1 MRELIDIEARQDSD
15 CGDRSFD
22 RQGLSLHNPD
32 LYETD
37 FYQWTQVQATLLRQ
51 GTWSSLDIEN
61 LAEEIESLGKQQKQ
75 ELRNRLGVLIGYL
88 LKWEYQPTRRS
99 KSWVA
104 TIDVQR
110 DEIIHILRENP
121 SLKPY
126 LEEAVVRGYRL
137 AIALVIQETPLG
149 KRDLPSEVPYAI
161 AQILDPQFP
170 IGIDL

>member
-1 MRELIDIEARQDSD
+1 MRERIDLEARENSD
-15 CGDRSFD
+15 RL
-22 RQGLSLHNPD
+22 GLSLYNPD

-51 GTWSSLDIEN
+51 RVWTSLDIEN

-75 ELRNRLGVLIGYL
+75 ELRNRLGILIGHL
-88 LKWEYQPTRRS
+88 LKWEYQPNLRS

-110 DEIIHILRENP
+110 DEIIHLLRENP

-126 LEEAVVRGYRL
+126 LEEAVARGYKQS
-137 AIALVIQETPLG
+137 IALVIQETPLG
-149 KRDLPSEVPYAI
+149 KQDLPLQVPYTI

-170 IGIDL
+170 VGIDL

>member
-1 MRELIDIEARQDSD
+1 MRELINMEAGQDSD

-22 RQGLSLHNPD
+22 RLGVPLENHD

-51 GTWSSLDIEN
+51 GTWTSLDIEN

-75 ELRNRLGVLIGYL
+75 ELRNRLGILIGHL
-88 LKWEYQPTRRS
+88 LKWEYQPELRG
-99 KSWVA
+99 KSWKA
-104 TIDVQR
+104 TIWEQR
-110 DEIIHILRENP
+110 EQVLDILQDNP

-126 LEEAVVRGYRL
+126 LAEAVSKGFRQG
-137 AIALVIQETPLG
+137 ISLVLRETPLDFD
-149 KRDLPSEVPYAI
+149 DLPKECPYAI